1 MFADAGKVA
10 RVLNNVMKNAVA
22 YADPGTD
29 VSVRTSIATGADGFA
44 WWELT
49 VTDRGRELA
58 PQHLERIFE
67 RFYRADEA
75 RGAQAGG
82 AGLGLAIA
90 REIARAHGGRHL
102 RRQQRG
108 NHLVHRLDSPGS
120 LPGRV
125 GGVRLQALA
134 LLAPSPCV
142 SPLASPPV
150 ACGRAFVGKLWRASR
165 VACRGWPLRLQ
176 WAGCETAGT
185 SRLVSHASTA
195 WPPRGEHEQ
204 RRRLTPRTRAGPRR
218 PAGKVEKH
226 GRQA

>member
-67 RFYRADEA
+67 RFYRVDEA
-75 RGAQAGG
+75 RGGQAGG

-90 REIARAHGGRHL
+90 REIARAHGG
-102 RRQQRG
+102 
-108 NHLVHRLDSPGS
+108 DIY
-120 LPGRV
+120 
-125 GGVRLQALA
+125 A
-134 LLAPSPCV
+134 
-142 SPLASPPV
+142 ASN
-150 ACGRAFVGKLWRASR
+150 
-165 VACRGWPLRLQ
+165 
-176 WAGCETAGT
+176 AGT
-185 SRLVSHASTA
+185 TSFTVWIPQGPSRAA
-195 WPPRGEHEQ
+195 
-204 RRRLTPRTRAGPRR
+204 
-218 PAGKVEKH
+218 
-226 GRQA
+226 